1 MQRTLVILIFKNMAK
16 TEIIVDGEKF
26 TSRKKAMDEFFE
38 GMMAC
43 DGSESERYC
52 YAYCMLKEG
61 YNYIDTYRET
71 ASMTKA

>member
-1 MQRTLVILIFKNMAK
+1 MDVLIFKNMAK
-16 TEIIVDGEKF
+16 KVEIIVDKEKF
-26 TSRKKAMDEFFE
+26 SSRKKAMDEFFE

-61 YNYIDTYRET
+61 YNYINTYREL
-71 ASMTKA
+71 ASKTTPVD

>member
-1 MQRTLVILIFKNMAK
+1 MDVLIFKNMAK
-16 TEIIVDGEKF
+16 KVEIIVDKEKF

-52 YAYCMLKEG
+52 YAYCM
-61 YNYIDTYRET
+61 YQYIQRGCKQNN
-71 ASMTKA
+71 SC